1 VPGLGLSKAQRP
13 GEDSV
18 FFFFFFFFFLPS
30 GSHCLGMKEPV
41 PDIPTCV
48 IRPGAQGEVKAQH
61 RALWMAAWWRGY
73 RTWGFEI

>member
-1 VPGLGLSKAQRP
+1 
-13 GEDSV
+13 
-18 FFFFFFFFFLPS
+18 
-30 GSHCLGMKEPV
+30 MKEPV